1 MIEEE
6 QDKRD
11 KNKRIRRTEHTVRT
25 VNEVSEAPMGG
36 FLGSVY
42 PIIFYIIK
50 RCTRK
55 FTKSHHGGIL
65 KPDS

>member
-11 KNKRIRRTEHTVRT
+11 KNKHIRRTEHTVRT

-36 FLGSVY
+36 FLRVVAGI
-42 PIIFYIIK
+42 P
-50 RCTRK
+50 
-55 FTKSHHGGIL
+55 HHFL
-65 KPDS
+65 YN